1 MRAGI
6 LRRRRGGLR
15 LEVTVTGCSRFS
27 CLPVVPAKVDSPC
40 LRVRPSQTA
49 RFSRRSGLADEGARA
64 DRQRT
69 SRVDRHMA
77 HALASARALRLCA
90 RPIVPKR
97 ARTRRFAVRAGRH
110 PATPLFL
117 NPRRFRGGRVQNIGA
132 RSAHK

>member
-27 CLPVVPAKVDSPC
+27 CCPRQGGFALLAC
-40 LRVRPSQTA
+40 PSQAQTA

-69 SRVDRHMA
+69 SRVDRDMA